1 MSRDFTATTFGV
13 CFQNWRIPN
22 RRRRTLLL
30 ACTAIAGLAALP
42 AQAQH
47 IWVGFVDNDWMSAVN
62 WTSAALPDASSD
74 VVINTYDN
82 APIISG
88 GAFATAATV
97 TIGGV
102 SYPSVLTVT
111 DASILFT
118 SGGPSFLGLGIG
130 EEGHLN
136 IESGST
142 WNSND
147 NVFIGFNG
155 EGRLNIADSTSSVL
169 SAYLGMNPEGNGVAQ
184 LSNATWS
191 ASSGQMVVG
200 AYGEGS
206 LVANNSSTV
215 NSLEGT
221 VAGFDGSLGVVSL
234 ANGSAW
240 NTDIL
245 YVGRRGEGYLDVLL
259 GSTVTTGEAGIIG
272 AAGDAYGQARVDGAG
287 STWSATNVIAV
298 GYGATGQLQVQN
310 QGQVNAGHVYVGT
323 EDGGHGWVFVD
334 SQGHLSVTGQ
344 LRAGIDGVGRVFVED
359 GGTMSSAGAT
369 VGLFESGEG
378 SIVVGEP
385 GSGWTNTGALVLG
398 DFGDGRLTVA
408 NGAGMTNTGSTTLG
422 LSPEGFGS
430 LAVDN
435 ATFTTTDG
443 LTVGGAGAGVM
454 TVILGGTVTSAQNSG
469 DAWIGFG
476 GTGEVVISD
485 TGSSWTNHGEL
496 FVGSMDIGGNL
507 GQGSLLVTD
516 GAQFTNNGIAYIGHD
531 SGSTGQAIVSGG
543 TWTNTSS
550 LYVGNEGNGSLVIE
564 DGGSVT
570 ATNATIGAVDGSHG
584 AVVANGT
591 GTVWSNSGSLAIG
604 GAGEAELAIGSGAIV
619 SAQGTITAAF
629 LPTSSAM
636 ATVNGVLAGL
646 GGVTFNT
653 GSHLSGAGTV
663 SAGAAGTT
671 TMNGTVA
678 PGNSIGTLSI
688 FGNYVQ
694 NAGST
699 YEVEIDAA
707 GNSDLID
714 VSGMATL
721 NGGEVVVVPFP
732 NVALATPYTILTA
745 AGGVNGQFDPVAGS
759 VSYFLSPELSYDLN
773 NVYLTIQQSAT
784 FESAAMTPNQI
795 ATAQGADSLPT
806 SNPVWTAIAMLPDAP
821 SAQFAFDQLS
831 GEIHAS
837 AQTAFL
843 EDSRFAR
850 EAALDRLRNALGGA
864 GQTSGL
870 AEQEMEG
877 GATLWARGFGSW
889 SHWDSDGNAAMLS
902 RNIGGLFVG
911 GDSELFDNVRFGLMG
926 GYSRSSLNVSD
937 RASSGTVDSF
947 TLGTYVGGAWDAFSL
962 KGGLAYGWHNLD
974 TSRSPTFTG
983 FSDSLSASYNTRTFQ
998 AYAEAAYTVDYG
1010 AVRIEPFANLAYVNL
1025 SSDAFTE
1032 TGGAAALTALGQSA
1046 NATFTTLGLRGET
1059 QVDLGGIAT
1068 TLSGGIGWRH
1078 AFGDAPTSTHSFA
1091 GGNAFT
1097 VAGVPLARDTLVLDA
1112 GVEIDLTDNATFG
1125 LSYSGQVG
1133 SSLSD
1138 HGVRASLAVQF

>member
-1 MSRDFTATTFGV
+1 M
-13 CFQNWRIPN
+13 
-22 RRRRTLLL
+22 L
-30 ACTAIAGLAALP
+30 ACTALAGLAALP
-42 AQAQH
+42 AQAQNVWEGDVNGSWN
-47 IWVGFVDNDWMSAVN
+47 IPANWDNDLVPGPA
-62 WTSAALPDASSD
+62 DH
-74 VVINTYDN
+74 
-82 APIISG
+82 
-88 GAFATAATV
+88 V
-97 TIGGV
+97 TIGTYDDAPVIGGIV
-102 SYPSVLTVT
+102 ANASSVTIGAATIPSVLTI
-111 DASILFT
+111 S
-118 SGGPSFLGLGIG
+118 SGDLITFDGPNFVGLGQG
-130 EEGHLN
+130 EEGQVNLQFN
-136 IESGST
+136 ALWDSR
-142 WNSND
+142 D
-147 NVFIGFNG
+147 NVFIGFDGIGRVNLEVGSFFLGAESVYIGFG
-155 EGRLNIADSTSSVL
+155 ETGDGVVQLDDSTWTVSGPMIVGL
-169 SAYLGMNPEGNGVAQ
+169 S
-184 LSNATWS
+184 
-191 ASSGQMVVG
+191 
-200 AYGEGS
+200 GEGS
-206 LVANNSSTV
+206 LVANNGSTV
-215 NSLEGT
+215 SSLEGYIG
-221 VAGFDGSLGVVSL
+221 AAEGSEGGVSL
-234 ANGSAW
+234 ANGSDW
-240 NTDIL
+240 NVTGVL
-245 YVGRRGEGYLDVLL
+245 YVGQEGEGRLDVLS
-259 GSTVTTGEAGIIG
+259 GSEVTSQIGVIG
-272 AAGDAYGQARVDGAG
+272 AYGNADGETRVDG
-287 STWSATNVIAV
+287 TNSAWTVTNVMAV
-298 GYGATGQLQVQN
+298 GNEAMGHLQIEN
-310 QGQVNAGHVYVGT
+310 QGQVNAGHVYVGVQ
-323 EDGGHGWVFVD
+323 DGGNGRVD
-334 SQGHLSVTGQ
+334 VNSQGGLSIAGE
-344 LRAGIDGVGRVFVED
+344 LRAGIDGVGWVQVES
-359 GGTMSSAGAT
+359 GGTMSSAGAGA
-369 VGLFESGEG
+369 GLLENGRGVIVIINPTSNWTNNGALTLGALGEG
-378 SIVVGEP
+378 S
-385 GSGWTNTGALVLG
+385 
-398 DFGDGRLTVA
+398 LTVDNSA
-408 NGAGMTNTGSTTLG
+408 SVTNTGSTSLG
-422 LSPEGFGS
+422 LAPGS
-430 LAVDN
+430 SGNLEVYSTS
-435 ATFTTTDG
+435 TFTTLEG
-443 LTVGGAGAGVM
+443 LTVGGAGTGSM
-454 TVILGGTVTSAQNSG
+454 RIFGGGTVTSAQNSG
-469 DAWIGFG
+469 EARVGFG
-476 GTGEVVISD
+476 GSGKVEVVNS
-485 TGSSWTNHGEL
+485 GSSWTNHGQL

-507 GQGSLLVTD
+507 GQGSLLVTSD
-516 GAQFTNNGIAYIGHD
+516 ALLTNNGIAYLGHD
-531 SGSTGQAIVSGG
+531 SGSTGEAVVSGNG
-543 TWTNTSS
+543 TWDNNSA
-550 LYVGNEGNGSLVIE
+550 LYVGNEGIGSLVIE
-564 DGGSVT
+564 NGGLVT
-570 ATNATIGAVDGSHG
+570 ATNSTIAAAAGSTG
-584 AVVANGT
+584 TVVANGN
-591 GTVWSNSGSLAIG
+591 GIVWSNSGGLAIG
-604 GAGEAELAIGSGAIV
+604 GAGEAELVIGSGATV
-619 SAQGTITAAF
+619 LAQGAIIAAG
-629 LPTSSAM
+629 LPTSSALV
-636 ATVNGVLAGL
+636 TVDGVLAGL
-646 GGVTFNT
+646 GGIAFNAN
-653 GSHLSGAGTV
+653 SHLSGTGIVTTAG
-663 SAGAAGTT
+663 GTT
-671 TMNGTVA
+671 TMSGTIA

-688 FGNYVQ
+688 VGDYVQ

-714 VSGMATL
+714 VSGIATIT
-721 NGGEVVVVPFP
+721 GGEVVVVPFP
-732 NVALATPYTILTA
+732 DFAIATPYTILTA

-974 TSRSPTFTG
+974 TSRSATFTG
-983 FSDSLSASYNTRTFQ
+983 FSDSLSASYNARTFQ
-998 AYAEAAYTVDYG
+998 AYSEAAYTVDYG